1 MIGIIIGCIVLIIVG
16 WSIIK
21 GKYAPLVLMGS
32 GVIMLA
38 CSIIFDTALS
48 CPKKVWCRQAMNS

>member
-21 GKYAPLVLMGS
+21 GKAPLVLMGS